1 MTLFSSGPD
10 VLVDLSNVCRDDALC
25 HAGERASWR
34 NFEAVIKAMNRAPI
48 ALGRVHAVA
57 DRSLYPLLDDYGR
70 AQLKTFRK
78 KGLLE
83 ESKLA
88 DERLVEYLFD
98 SESPFKPAVILS
110 RDMFDDFR
118 RHYPQIQGAQD
129 LFLEWRGTSLDAISI
144 HWRDM
149 QQRTHQKISRKI
161 EVGEMKARRLL
172 RDTVRERAMAHDF
185 RCVNRGCLLAGLWP
199 DRLLELPTYDRS
211 VDGFVCPSC
220 GNALEVVGQ
229 RAATTQLVV
238 YFDGEEQMRILLTE
252 GGSVMVGREDQKG
265 CVGLSRAL
273 SAELVAAVSGE
284 HLRFSLTNGRVT
296 VADLGSKNGTM
307 MMMRSGGIP
316 TELEPHR
323 PVVFHSRLRA
333 LLPGGISVELSGLVA
348 PFSGERPVAETIPAS
363 QEIQKTMA
371 ELG

>member
-1 MTLFSSGPD
+1 
-10 VLVDLSNVCRDDALC
+10 
-25 HAGERASWR
+25 
-34 NFEAVIKAMNRAPI
+34 
-48 ALGRVHAVA
+48 
-57 DRSLYPLLDDYGR
+57 
-70 AQLKTFRK
+70 
-78 KGLLE
+78 
-83 ESKLA
+83 
-88 DERLVEYLFD
+88 
-98 SESPFKPAVILS
+98 
-110 RDMFDDFR
+110 
-118 RHYPQIQGAQD
+118 
-129 LFLEWRGTSLDAISI
+129 
-144 HWRDM
+144 
-149 QQRTHQKISRKI
+149 
-161 EVGEMKARRLL
+161 MKARRLL
-172 RDTVRERAMAHDF
+172 RETVRERAMAHDF

-296 VADLGSKNGTM
+296 VVDLGSKNGTM
-307 MMMRSGGIP
+307 MMMRSGGNP
-316 TELEPHR
+316 TELEPNR

-363 QEIQKTMA
+363 QDVQKTVV